1 MPALVLDEE
10 RRVATERL
18 SKARRFWSDIAI
30 PRGNRLSFVLPSD
43 LLGHSVQVF
52 FLPAQD
58 EGLKCDEAKHNNDD
72 SMSAALA
79 SLPDNYSCENW
90 NGYGEKPLND
100 SSYRHAMEFADALPL
115 SCRNADVG
123 IDADGEVT
131 FEWYRSN
138 DCQCSLTFAE
148 SGNVYCVVR
157 HDGDRVS
164 AVVSSRSVEKI
175 LGLIGGVVNA

>member
-43 LLGHSVQVF
+43 LIGHSVQVF

-58 EGLKCDEAKHNNDD
+58 EGLKCGEAKHNNDD

-79 SLPDNYSCENW
+79 SLPSNYSCENW
-90 NGYGEKPLND
+90 NGYGEKPLNE
-100 SSYRHAMEFADALPL
+100 SSFRHAKEFAGTLPL
-115 SCRNADVG
+115 SYRNADVG

-157 HDGDRVS
+157 HEGDRVS

>member
-18 SKARRFWSDIAI
+18 NKARRFWSDIAV
-30 PRGNRLSFVLPSD
+30 PHGNRLSFVLPSD
-43 LLGHSVQVF
+43 LQGHSIQVF
-52 FLPAQD
+52 FLPVQD
-58 EGLKCDEAKHNNDD
+58 EGLMYSQAKRNDD
-72 SMSAALA
+72 DAMSVALA
-79 SLPDNYSCENW
+79 SLPSNYSRENW
-90 NGYGEKPLND
+90 NGYGEKPLNE
-100 SSYRHAMEFADALPL
+100 SSYRHAMEFACSLPL

-131 FEWYRSN
+131 FEWYRSK

-148 SGNVYCVVR
+148 SGSVYCVVR

-164 AVVSSRSVEKI
+164 AVVSSRSVDKI

>member
-18 SKARRFWSDIAI
+18 SKARRFWSDIAF
-30 PRGNRLSFVLPSD
+30 PHGDRLSFVLPSD

-52 FLPAQD
+52 FFPVQD
-58 EGLKCDEAKHNNDD
+58 EGLKDYQAKYNNDD
-72 SMSAALA
+72 SLSVALA
-79 SLPDNYSCENW
+79 SLQSNYSRENW
-90 NGYGEKPLND
+90 NGYGEKPLNEP
-100 SSYRHAMEFADALPL
+100 SYRHAMEFAGSLPL
-115 SCRNADVG
+115 SYRNADVG

-131 FEWYRSN
+131 FEWYRSK

-148 SGNVYCVVR
+148 SGSVYCVVR

-164 AVVSSRSVEKI
+164 AVVSSRSVDKI
-175 LGLIGGVVNA
+175 LGLIGGVA

>member
-18 SKARRFWSDIAI
+18 NKARRFWSDIAV
-30 PRGNRLSFVLPSD
+30 PHGNRLSFVLPSD
-43 LLGHSVQVF
+43 LQGHSIQVF
-52 FLPAQD
+52 FLPVQD
-58 EGLKCDEAKHNNDD
+58 EGLMYSQAKRNGDD
-72 SMSAALA
+72 AMSVALA
-79 SLPDNYSCENW
+79 SLPSDYSSGNW
-90 NGYGEKPLND
+90 NGYGEKPLNE
-100 SSYRHAMEFADALPL
+100 SSYRHAMEFACSLPL

-131 FEWYRSN
+131 FEWYRSK

-148 SGNVYCVVR
+148 SGSVYCVVR

-164 AVVSSRSVEKI
+164 AVVSSRSVDKI
-175 LGLIGGVVNA
+175 FGLIGGVVNA